1 MSAKL
6 LLNSEVS
13 IPEAILR
20 VLEEAGIDPASIPGE
35 GSSAFPGGKQAAFSM
50 PYTITN
56 PLSGRSSFDKK
67 RSLVL
72 CLKCMDG

>member
-20 VLEEAGIDPASIPGE
+20 VLEEAGVDMVFGIPGGQT
-35 GSSAFPGGKQAAFSM
+35 GSIFNAL
-50 PYTITN
+50 YHH
-56 PLSGRSSFDKK
+56 
-67 RSLVL
+67 
-72 CLKCMDG
+72 